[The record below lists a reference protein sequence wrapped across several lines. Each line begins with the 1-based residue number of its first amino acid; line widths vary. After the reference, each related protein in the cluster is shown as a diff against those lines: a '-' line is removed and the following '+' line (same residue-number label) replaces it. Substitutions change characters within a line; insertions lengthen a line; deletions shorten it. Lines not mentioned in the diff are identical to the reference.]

1 MEYPT
6 RVSVIMAHSL
16 TVMSSQGLRLR
27 LWICLGQVLTLSQPW
42 QWKSRVRSEN
52 CKEYFKEIMR
62 RTTPSLPC
70 WHITGSVYS
79 PAQRL
84 MSRRLQDLI
93 PMATSKL
100 QPQLTV
106 PSVVTQNI
114 AERKQKA
121 KAHYDK
127 RASKQVNKF
136 TIGARVGV
144 KPNPRNKRK
153 PWIYGEVVDKPA
165 PRSCAVSTPLG
176 LVRYNHTQIR
186 KASTDQLHCY
196 SELVLILM

>member
-1 MEYPT
+1 MT
-6 RVSVIMAHSL
+6 
-16 TVMSSQGLRLR
+16 
-27 LWICLGQVLTLSQPW
+27 
-42 QWKSRVRSEN
+42 
-52 CKEYFKEIMR
+52 
-62 RTTPSLPC
+62 
-70 WHITGSVYS
+70 
-79 PAQRL
+79 
-84 MSRRLQDLI
+84 
-93 PMATSKL
+93 TSKL

-153 PWIYGEVVDKPA
+153 PWIYSEVVDKPA

-196 SELVLILM
+196 SELVSIDTDVASDTFEQVGDPSSSNCGGVEQMEQPGLENPGQMEQAE